1 MRFLVD
7 AQLPPVL
14 AGALRIADHEAIHVA
29 DLGLTTALDRQI
41 WEEAVSRTAIL
52 VTKDRDFAVLR
63 AARKDGPTIL
73 WVRIGNVDNR
83 VLIGRLL
90 RALPAIQSAMERG
103 EKIVEFIG

>member
-1 MRFLVD
+1 LRFLVD

-14 AGALRIADHEAIHVA
+14 AGALRIAGHEAIHVA